1 MSDST
6 SISSLPNAVVSQPEQ
21 VQQIGAN
28 NVKLEVK
35 EHISNQRSV
44 SQQPQQQPQV
54 TQQNVP
60 LAPHDVGP
68 NVMSKVLSGLQQ
80 AQLQGMTQMPSRD
93 IPMNT
98 HHMTQDKQIQPNYVP
113 DSDKKEYI
121 EEEDTYESLLKKKK
135 DKMEQED
142 RLDLLYNE
150 MQMPILIMV
159 LFFMFQM
166 PYAQKKFLQLF
177 PSMFK
182 QDGNMT
188 MSGYLLKTSM
198 FGLSFYIIMKLSKY
212 ASEI

>member
-6 SISSLPNAVVSQPEQ
+6 SISSLPNAVANEPRQ
-21 VQQIGAN
+21 VQQVGSN

-35 EHISNQRSV
+35 EHISNK
-44 SQQPQQQPQV
+44 SQQSSSHQQ
-54 TQQNVP
+54 TSEHSNVP
-60 LAPHDVGP
+60 LAPQNVDP
-68 NVMSKVLSGLQQ
+68 NAMNKVLSGLQQ
-80 AQLQGMTQMPSRD
+80 AQMQGMTQLPSRD

-98 HHMTQDKQIQPNYVP
+98 QQMTQDKQIQPNYVP
-113 DSDKKEYI
+113 HSDKKEYI

-135 DKMEQED
+135 DKMENED

-150 MQMPILIMV
+150 LQLPVLIMV

-166 PYAQKKFLQLF
+166 PYSKKKFLQLF
-177 PSMFK
+177 PSVFK

-188 MSGYLLKTSM
+188 MSGYLLKTSL
-198 FGLSFYIIMKLSKY
+198 FGMSFYAIMKLSKY

>member
-6 SISSLPNAVVSQPEQ
+6 SISSLPNAVVSQPKQ
-21 VQQIGAN
+21 VQQLGTN

-35 EHISNQRSV
+35 EHISNHASV
-44 SQQPQQQPQV
+44 PQQQSPPQAE
-54 TQQNVP
+54 QPNVP
-60 LAPHDVGP
+60 LAPQEVDP
-68 NVMSKVLSGLQQ
+68 NAMNKVLSGLQQ
-80 AQLQGMTQMPSRD
+80 AQMQGMTQLPSRD

-98 HHMTQDKQIQPNYVP
+98 HHMMQDKQIQPNYVP

-150 MQMPILIMV
+150 MQMPVLIMV

-166 PYAQKKFLQLF
+166 PYAQKKFLQFF

-198 FGLSFYIIMKLSKY
+198 FGMSFYAIMKLSKY

>member
-6 SISSLPNAVVSQPEQ
+6 SISSLPNAVVSEPKQ
-21 VQQIGAN
+21 VQKLGTN

-35 EHISNQRSV
+35 EHISNQS
-44 SQQPQQQPQV
+44 SQQQV
-54 TQQNVP
+54 AQSPPTQQKLP
-60 LAPHDVGP
+60 IAPQEVDP
-68 NVMSKVLSGLQQ
+68 NAMNRVLSGLQQ
-80 AQLQGMTQMPSRD
+80 AQMQGMTQLPSRD

-98 HHMTQDKQIQPNYVP
+98 QQITQDKQIQPNYIP
-113 DSDKKEYI
+113 DSDRKEYI

-135 DKMEQED
+135 DKMEKED

-198 FGLSFYIIMKLSKY
+198 FGMSFYAIMKLSKY

>member
-6 SISSLPNAVVSQPEQ
+6 SISSLPNAVVSQPKQ
-21 VQQIGAN
+21 VQQLGTN

-35 EHISNQRSV
+35 EHISNQAAV
-44 SQQPQQQPQV
+44 PQAQAPQSQSAQP
-54 TQQNVP
+54 NVP
-60 LAPHDVGP
+60 LAPPDVDP
-68 NVMSKVLSGLQQ
+68 NAMNKVLSGLQQ
-80 AQLQGMTQMPSRD
+80 AQMQGMTQLPSRD

-98 HHMTQDKQIQPNYVP
+98 HQMTQDKQIQPNYVP

-166 PYAQKKFLQLF
+166 PYAQKKFLQIF

-182 QDGNMT
+182 QDGNMK

-198 FGLSFYIIMKLSKY
+198 FGMSFYAIMKLSKY

>member
-6 SISSLPNAVVSQPEQ
+6 SISSLPNAVVSQPKQ
-21 VQQIGAN
+21 VQQLGTN

-35 EHISNQRSV
+35 EHISNQAAV
-44 SQQPQQQPQV
+44 PQAAPSQSTQP
-54 TQQNVP
+54 NVP
-60 LAPHDVGP
+60 LAPPDVDP
-68 NVMSKVLSGLQQ
+68 NAMNKVLSGLQQ
-80 AQLQGMTQMPSRD
+80 AQMQGMTQLPSRD

-166 PYAQKKFLQLF
+166 PYAQKKFLQIF

-198 FGLSFYIIMKLSKY
+198 FGMSFYAIMKLSKY

>member
-6 SISSLPNAVVSQPEQ
+6 SISSLPNAVVSEPKQ
-21 VQQIGAN
+21 VQQLGVS

-35 EHISNQRSV
+35 EHISNQ
-44 SQQPQQQPQV
+44 QV
-54 TQQNVP
+54 QQNVQSNAGP
-60 LAPHDVGP
+60 PQGASPQIAPSNVDP
-68 NVMSKVLSGLQQ
+68 NAMSKVLNGLQQ
-80 AQLQGMTQMPSRD
+80 AQMQGMTQLPSRD

-98 HHMTQDKQIQPNYVP
+98 HHMTQDQQVQPNYVP

-166 PYAQKKFLQLF
+166 PFTQKKFLQIF

-182 QDGNMT
+182 KDGNMK
-188 MSGYLLKTSM
+188 MSGYLLKTSL

>member
-6 SISSLPNAVVSQPEQ
+6 SISSLPNAVVSEPKQ
-21 VQQIGAN
+21 VQKLGTN

-35 EHISNQRSV
+35 EHISNQS
-44 SQQPQQQPQV
+44 SQQQVAQSPPKQQKLPIAPQEV
-54 TQQNVP
+54 
-60 LAPHDVGP
+60 DP
-68 NVMSKVLSGLQQ
+68 NAMNRVLSGLQQ
-80 AQLQGMTQMPSRD
+80 AQMQGMTQLPSRD

-98 HHMTQDKQIQPNYVP
+98 QQITQDKQIQPNYIP
-113 DSDKKEYI
+113 DSDRKEYI

-135 DKMEQED
+135 DKMEKED

-198 FGLSFYIIMKLSKY
+198 FGMSFYAIMKLSKY

>member
-1 MSDST
+1 MADST
-6 SISSLPNAVVSQPEQ
+6 SISSLPNAVVSEPKQ
-21 VQQIGAN
+21 VQKLGTN

-35 EHISNQRSV
+35 EHISNQS
-44 SQQPQQQPQV
+44 SQQQV
-54 TQQNVP
+54 AQSPPTQQKLP
-60 LAPHDVGP
+60 IAPQEVDP
-68 NVMSKVLSGLQQ
+68 NAMNRVLSGLQQ
-80 AQLQGMTQMPSRD
+80 AQMQGMTQLPSRD

-98 HHMTQDKQIQPNYVP
+98 HQITQDKQIQPNYIP
-113 DSDKKEYI
+113 DSDRKEYI

-135 DKMEQED
+135 DKMEKED

-166 PYAQKKFLQLF
+166 PFAQKKFLQLF

-198 FGLSFYIIMKLSKY
+198 FGMSFYTIMKLSKY

>member
-6 SISSLPNAVVSQPEQ
+6 SISSLPNAVVSQPKQ
-21 VQQIGAN
+21 VQQLGTN

-35 EHISNQRSV
+35 EHISNQAAV
-44 SQQPQQQPQV
+44 PQAAPSQSAQP
-54 TQQNVP
+54 NVP
-60 LAPHDVGP
+60 LAPPDVDP
-68 NVMSKVLSGLQQ
+68 NAMNKVLSGLQQ
-80 AQLQGMTQMPSRD
+80 AQMQGMTQLPSRD

-166 PYAQKKFLQLF
+166 PYAQKKFLQIF

-198 FGLSFYIIMKLSKY
+198 FGMSFYAIMKLSKY

>member
-6 SISSLPNAVVSQPEQ
+6 SISSLPNAVVSEPKQ
-21 VQQIGAN
+21 VQKLGTN

-35 EHISNQRSV
+35 EHISNQS
-44 SQQPQQQPQV
+44 SQQQV
-54 TQQNVP
+54 AQSPPTQQKLP
-60 LAPHDVGP
+60 IAPQEVDP
-68 NVMSKVLSGLQQ
+68 NAMNRVLSGLQQ
-80 AQLQGMTQMPSRD
+80 AQMQGMTQLPSRD

-98 HHMTQDKQIQPNYVP
+98 QQITQDKQIQPNYIP
-113 DSDKKEYI
+113 DSDRKEYI

-135 DKMEQED
+135 DKMEKED

-166 PYAQKKFLQLF
+166 PFAQKKFLQLF

-198 FGLSFYIIMKLSKY
+198 FGMSFYAIMKLSKY

>member
-6 SISSLPNAVVSQPEQ
+6 SISSLPNAVANEPRQ
-21 VQQIGAN
+21 VQQVGSN

-35 EHISNQRSV
+35 EHITNQ
-44 SQQPQQQPQV
+44 SQQGPSQQRASEQS
-54 TQQNVP
+54 NIP
-60 LAPHDVGP
+60 LAPQNVDP
-68 NVMSKVLSGLQQ
+68 NAMNKVLSGLQQ
-80 AQLQGMTQMPSRD
+80 AQMQGMTQLPSRD

-98 HHMTQDKQIQPNYVP
+98 QQMTQDKQIQPNYVP
-113 DSDKKEYI
+113 HSDKKEYI

-135 DKMEQED
+135 DKMENED

-150 MQMPILIMV
+150 LQLPVLIMV

-166 PYAQKKFLQLF
+166 PYSKKKFLQLF
-177 PSMFK
+177 PSVFK

-198 FGLSFYIIMKLSKY
+198 FGMSFYAIMKLSKY

>member
-6 SISSLPNAVVSQPEQ
+6 SISSLPNAVVSQPKQ
-21 VQQIGAN
+21 VQQLGTN

-35 EHISNQRSV
+35 EHISNQAAV
-44 SQQPQQQPQV
+44 PQAPPSQPAQP
-54 TQQNVP
+54 NVP
-60 LAPHDVGP
+60 LAPQEVDP
-68 NVMSKVLSGLQQ
+68 NAMNKVLSGLQQ
-80 AQLQGMTQMPSRD
+80 AQMQGMTQLPSRD

-98 HHMTQDKQIQPNYVP
+98 NQMTQDKQIQPNYVP

-121 EEEDTYESLLKKKK
+121 EEKDTYESLLKKKK

-166 PYAQKKFLQLF
+166 PYAQKKFLQIF

-198 FGLSFYIIMKLSKY
+198 FGMSFYAIMKLSKY

>member
-1 MSDST
+1 MEDST
-6 SISSLPNAVVSQPEQ
+6 SIQSLPNAVVNNKEQ
-21 VQQIGAN
+21 VQQLGTN

-35 EHISNQRSV
+35 EHISNQQTPQHSSH
-44 SQQPQQQPQV
+44 SQGSANIPIAPQ
-54 TQQNVP
+54 
-60 LAPHDVGP
+60 DVDP
-68 NVMSKVLSGLQQ
+68 NAMSKVLNGLQQ
-80 AQLQGMTQMPSRD
+80 AHMQGMTQLPSRD

-98 HHMTQDKQIQPNYVP
+98 HQITQDKQIQPNYIP
-113 DSDKKEYI
+113 DSDRKEYI

-166 PYAQKKFLQLF
+166 PYAQKKFLQIF

-182 QDGNMT
+182 TDGNMK
-188 MSGYLLKTSM
+188 MSGYLLKTSL
-198 FGLSFYIIMKLSKY
+198 FGLSFYTIMKLSKY